1 MKRHSYEEH
10 FQLNVCPVLF
20 IPLPPS
26 VSSPPSFTHSAF
38 LHLPLLPPYLSPPPF
53 LMCTA
58 TQKNNLFQPPTTAPT
73 PVWLCI
79 SMPAEHVNLSRS
91 YRRRLVKLSSDS
103 LQQDD
108 HRMPVARRIRTVV
121 TIINGG
127 SNVLL
132 CSHLLYCIQ
141 SAASCMAQWLSQREH

>member
-1 MKRHSYEEH
+1 MRSTSSLMCVPS
-10 FQLNVCPVLF
+10 FSFLSLCLF
-20 IPLPPS
+20 TSVIYPLRLSSSPSTSSLSLPPS
-26 VSSPPSFTHSAF
+26 FPYVHS
-38 LHLPLLPPYLSPPPF
+38 H
-53 LMCTA
+53 TK
-58 TQKNNLFQPPTTAPT
+58 KNNLFQPPTTAPS
-73 PVWLCI
+73 PAWLCI

-121 TIINGG
+121 TISNGG

-141 SAASCMAQWLSQREH
+141 SAASCMAQWLPQREH

>member
-1 MKRHSYEEH
+1 M
-10 FQLNVCPVLF
+10 CPVLPT
-20 IPLPPS
+20 PLPPS
-26 VSSPPSFTHSAF
+26 LHCCHLPTVPFFISLHFLPISPP
-38 LHLPLLPPYLSPPPF
+38 LLSLCAQPH
-53 LMCTA
+53 
-58 TQKNNLFQPPTTAPT
+58 KNNLFLPPPQILPT

-121 TIINGG
+121 TISNGG

-141 SAASCMAQWLSQREH
+141 RAASCMAQWLPQREH